1 MSLTISLQSALA
13 SLQAT
18 QGAMQ
23 VVSNNVANATTEGFT
38 KKTVATQTQIVA
50 GRASGVRLSDIER
63 VVDQNL
69 LRQIREQV
77 AKVEDLSIRNE
88 YYSRIQELFGA
99 PGSNSDIG
107 HLMTEF
113 GASIESLSTTPE
125 NTPGKFDTVALS
137 VQFTERMNVLTSE
150 IQQMRR
156 EADRDIA
163 DTVTQINTKLNTIN
177 DLNNQV
183 SLAIGQQQSAAD
195 LQDARDQVLGELSE
209 LIEIETFDRANG
221 HVVVFTSA
229 GRPLID
235 NAVVGLAHTAVGQ
248 FDASISY
255 PGNIS
260 GVTYGAGATDITTEI
275 NNGRLAGL
283 IELRDKRLTE
293 LQEQYDQIAETTVRS
308 LNTAHNAGTSFPAPT
323 TLTSTR
329 SFAGTDAP
337 GMSGNFRVSVV
348 NADGEVV
355 ETNDIALGGL
365 ANINALV
372 AAIDGMTNAT
382 ASLNAQGK
390 LEMSATGANRIAINE
405 MTSAVSTGN
414 ETTGL
419 SQFLG
424 LNDLMTLNTDY
435 TRYTSNHVNSATN
448 AIGVAGTLTF
458 THPGGTTAVAYAN
471 GESLTTIAA
480 NITTALA
487 GQNIIAT
494 VAEENGRFRLSMN
507 DTDGGNY
514 FITDSSTL
522 SSTLGIRAG
531 KPGAASLMGV
541 RSEIVSDPNLISTG
555 QLSNSATLA
564 VGDVAISAGNSSAL
578 QGMASVFSSD
588 QTLAAAGALPIS
600 TMTLADYAASIV
612 SLNSTQ
618 ASDIAAQFDVQS
630 NYSAALQTRAANLS
644 QVNIDEEMSS
654 LMILQNAYQ
663 ASARVTQTVSEM
675 MDTLIG
681 IIR

>member
-1 MSLTISLQSALA
+1 
-13 SLQAT
+13 
-18 QGAMQ
+18 MQ

-77 AKVEDLSIRNE
+77 AKVEDLAIRNE
-88 YYSRIQELFGA
+88 YYGRIQELFGS
-99 PGSNSDIG
+99 PGSNSDVG
-107 HLMTEF
+107 HLMTEL
-113 GASIESLSTTPE
+113 GASIEALSTTPE
-125 NTPGKFDTVALS
+125 NTPGKFDTVALA
-137 VQFTERMNVLTSE
+137 VQFTERMNVLTAE
-150 IQQMRR
+150 IQEMRR

-163 DTVTQINTKLNTIN
+163 DTVNLINNKLITIN

-195 LQDARDQVLGELSE
+195 LQDARDQVLAELSE
-209 LIEIETFDRANG
+209 LIEIETFDRSNG
-221 HVVVFTSA
+221 HVVVFTSS

-235 NAVVGLAHTAVGQ
+235 NSVITLAHTAVAQ

-275 NNGRLAGL
+275 ANGRLAGL

-293 LQEQYDQIAETTVRS
+293 LQEQYDQIGETVVRT
-308 LNTAHNAGTSFPAPT
+308 LNAAHNAGTSFPAPT
-323 TLTSTR
+323 ELTSTR

-337 GMSGNFRVSVV
+337 GMSGTFRVSVL

-355 ETNDIALGGL
+355 ETSDIALGGL
-365 ANINALV
+365 ADIDALV
-372 AAIDGMTNAT
+372 TAIDGMTNAG
-382 ASLNAQGK
+382 ASLNAQGN
-390 LEMSATGANRIAINE
+390 LVISATGVNRIAINE
-405 MTSAVSTGN
+405 MTSAVTTGN

-435 TRYTSNHVNSATN
+435 TRYTANHLNSAST

-471 GESLTTIAA
+471 GDSLNTIAA
-480 NITTALA
+480 NITAALA
-487 GQNIIAT
+487 GQSIDASVI
-494 VAEENGRFRLSMN
+494 EENGRFRLSMT
-507 DTDGGNY
+507 DTDGGNF
-514 FITDSSTL
+514 FIADDSNL
-522 SSTLGIRAG
+522 VSSLGIRAG
-531 KPGAASLMGV
+531 QPGAASLMGV
-541 RSEIVSDPNLISTG
+541 HSQIVADPNLIATG

-564 VGDVAISAGNSSAL
+564 VGDVAISAGDSAAL
-578 QGMASVFSSD
+578 QAMANVFSSD

-600 TMTLADYAASIV
+600 TMALADYAASIV

>member
-1 MSLTISLQSALA
+1 
-13 SLQAT
+13 
-18 QGAMQ
+18 MQ
-23 VVSNNVANATTEGFT
+23 VVSNNVANASTEGFT
-38 KKTVATQTQIVA
+38 KKTVETQTQIVA

-69 LRQIREQV
+69 LRQIRTQV
-77 AKVEDLSIRNE
+77 AKVEDLAIRNE
-88 YYSRIQELFGA
+88 YYGRIQELFGA
-99 PGSNSDIG
+99 PGSNSDVG
-107 HLMTEF
+107 HLMTEL
-113 GASIESLSTTPE
+113 GASIEALATTPE
-125 NTPGKFDTVALS
+125 NTPGKFDTVALA
-137 VQFTERMNVLTSE
+137 VQFTERMNVLTAE
-150 IQQMRR
+150 IQEMRR

-163 DTVTQINTKLNTIN
+163 DTVNLINNKLNTIN

-195 LQDARDQVLGELSE
+195 LQDARDQVLAELSE
-209 LIEIETFDRANG
+209 LIEIDTFDRSNG
-221 HVVVFTSA
+221 HVVVFTSS

-235 NAVVGLAHTAVGQ
+235 NSVVTLSHTAVAQ
-248 FDASISY
+248 FDAAISY

-275 NNGRLAGL
+275 SNGRLAGL

-293 LQEQYDQIAETTVRS
+293 LQEQYDQIGETVVRT
-308 LNTAHNAGTSFPAPT
+308 LNAAHNAGTSFPAPT

-329 SFAGTDAP
+329 AFAGTDAP
-337 GMSGNFRVSVV
+337 GMSGTFRVSVV

-355 ETNDIALGGL
+355 ETSDIALGGL
-365 ANINALV
+365 ANMAALV
-372 AAIDGMTNAT
+372 SAIDGMTNAG
-382 ASLNAQGK
+382 ASLNSQGN
-390 LEMSATGANRIAINE
+390 LVVSATGANRIAINE
-405 MTSAVSTGN
+405 MTSAVTTGN

-435 TRYTSNHVNSATN
+435 TRYTSNHVNSATT

-471 GESLTTIAA
+471 GESLTTIAS

-487 GQNIIAT
+487 GQSISAT
-494 VAEENGRFRLSMN
+494 VVEENGRFRLSMV
-507 DTDGGNY
+507 DTDGGN
-514 FITDSSTL
+514 FFVTDSSTL
-522 SSTLGIRAG
+522 VSTLGIRAG
-531 KPGAASLMGV
+531 QPGAASLMGV
-541 RSEIVSDPNLISTG
+541 HSDIVADPNLISTG
-555 QLSNSATLA
+555 HLSNSGTLA
-564 VGDVAISAGNSSAL
+564 VGDVAISAGDNAAL
-578 QGMASVFSSD
+578 QAMAGVFSSD

-600 TMTLADYAASIV
+600 TMALADYAASIV

-630 NYSAALQTRAANLS
+630 NYSAALETRAANLS

>member
-1 MSLTISLQSALA
+1 
-13 SLQAT
+13 
-18 QGAMQ
+18 MQ
-23 VVSNNVANATTEGFT
+23 VVSNNVANASTEGFT
-38 KKTVATQTQIVA
+38 KKTVETQTQIVA

-69 LRQIREQV
+69 LRQIRTQV
-77 AKVEDLSIRNE
+77 AKVEDLAIRNE
-88 YYSRIQELFGA
+88 YYGRIQELFGA
-99 PGSNSDIG
+99 PGSNSDVG
-107 HLMTEF
+107 HLMTEL
-113 GASIESLSTTPE
+113 GASIEALATTPE
-125 NTPGKFDTVALS
+125 NTPGKFDTVALA
-137 VQFTERMNVLTSE
+137 VQFTERMNVLTAE
-150 IQQMRR
+150 IQEMRR

-163 DTVTQINTKLNTIN
+163 DTVNLINNKLNTIN

-195 LQDARDQVLGELSE
+195 LQDARDQVLAELSE
-209 LIEIETFDRANG
+209 LIEIDTFDRSNG
-221 HVVVFTSA
+221 HVVVFTSS

-235 NAVVGLAHTAVGQ
+235 NSVVTLSHTAVAQ
-248 FDASISY
+248 FDAAISY

-275 NNGRLAGL
+275 SNGRLAGL

-293 LQEQYDQIAETTVRS
+293 LQEQYDQIGETVVRT
-308 LNTAHNAGTSFPAPT
+308 LNAAHNAGTSFPAPT

-329 SFAGTDAP
+329 AFAGTDAP
-337 GMSGNFRVSVV
+337 GMSGTFRVSVV

-355 ETNDIALGGL
+355 ETSDIALGGL
-365 ANINALV
+365 ANMAALV
-372 AAIDGMTNAT
+372 SAIDGMTNAG
-382 ASLNAQGK
+382 ASLNSQGN
-390 LEMSATGANRIAINE
+390 LVVSATGANRIAINE
-405 MTSAVSTGN
+405 MTSAVTTGN

-435 TRYTSNHVNSATN
+435 TRYTSNHVNSATT

-471 GESLTTIAA
+471 GESLTTIAS

-487 GQNIIAT
+487 GQSISAT
-494 VAEENGRFRLSMN
+494 VVEENGRFRLSMV
-507 DTDGGNY
+507 DTDGGN
-514 FITDSSTL
+514 FFVTDSSTL
-522 SSTLGIRAG
+522 VSTLGIRAG
-531 KPGAASLMGV
+531 QPGAASLMGV
-541 RSEIVSDPNLISTG
+541 HSDIVADPNLISTG
-555 QLSNSATLA
+555 HLSNSGTLA
-564 VGDVAISAGNSSAL
+564 VGDVAISAGDNAAL
-578 QGMASVFSSD
+578 QAMAGVFSSD

-600 TMTLADYAASIV
+600 TMALADYAASIV

-630 NYSAALQTRAANLS
+630 NYSAALETRAANLS

-654 LMILQNAYQ
+654 LMIFQNAYQ